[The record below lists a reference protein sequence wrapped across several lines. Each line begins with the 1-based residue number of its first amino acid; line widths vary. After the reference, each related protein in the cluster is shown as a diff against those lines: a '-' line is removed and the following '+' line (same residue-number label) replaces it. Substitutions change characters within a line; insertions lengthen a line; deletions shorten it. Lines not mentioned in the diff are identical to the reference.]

1 MAREVSRK
9 SKYIAYMLWLLGFVG
24 VCGLHRLYVGKVG
37 SGLLY
42 LFTFGFFGIGQLV
55 DLFLT
60 SDMIDYWNC
69 SLATSLPHL
78 ANQLPSLQ
86 QRILEVC
93 RNGEVSI
100 GQICLGVSSEV
111 SSVKEEL
118 HKLEAEGVLLVS
130 IDRDGI
136 IRYRLS

>member
-1 MAREVSRK
+1 MTREVS
-9 SKYIAYMLWLLGFVG
+9 SKNKGIAYILWLLGFAG
-24 VCGLHRLYVGKVG
+24 VCGLHRLYVGKLG

-42 LFTFGFFGIGQLV
+42 LFTFGFFGIGQLI

-60 SDMIDYWNC
+60 SDMVDEWNRN
-69 SLATSLPHL
+69 LATSLPHSTS
-78 ANQLPSLQ
+78 QLPSLQ
-86 QRILEVC
+86 QRILEAC

-118 HKLEAEGVLLVS
+118 HKLEAEGVLLASV
-130 IDRDGI
+130 DRDGV